1 MWPEG
6 NASDLQTVMALQN
19 IKKADQLAV
28 LEQYGLLHPN
38 SGKEDPGGK
47 NSILPNLSRA
57 SANAGSSSNNSS
69 NTVDA
74 VMNTGMAVGEKT
86 VTMMASSMRNLTSTA
101 RNAVGDLSKAVSG
114 RNT

>member
-38 SGKEDPGGK
+38 SGKEE
-47 NSILPNLSRA
+47 NRIVHICLSHFLQKYA
-57 SANAGSSSNNSS
+57 E
-69 NTVDA
+69 V
-74 VMNTGMAVGEKT
+74 
-86 VTMMASSMRNLTSTA
+86 
-101 RNAVGDLSKAVSG
+101 
-114 RNT
+114 